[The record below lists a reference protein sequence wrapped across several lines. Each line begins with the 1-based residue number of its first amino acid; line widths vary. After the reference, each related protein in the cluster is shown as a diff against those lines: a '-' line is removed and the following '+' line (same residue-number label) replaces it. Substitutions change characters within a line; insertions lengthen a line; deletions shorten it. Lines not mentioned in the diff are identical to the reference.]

1 MDVNC
6 QQLSFFWLTM
16 LISGTCCRTMSHPHH
31 LASYL
36 WMPEDPPLLMF
47 ISLTFVVLVKWL
59 SHYWTFRRI
68 TYLLTYLL
76 TPLTWL
82 PPLRAIFPIISAELM
97 QHFDD
102 SIIHQ
107 LLIKAH
113 MTIITKVHISKSLLL
128 HMQMTDIAWIFQY
141 WLETSTKLVMLQKC

>member
-47 ISLTFVVLVKWL
+47 ISLTFVVLVKWQSL
-59 SHYWTFRRI
+59 LDIPSY
-68 TYLLTYLL
+68 YLLTS
-76 TPLTWL
+76 LTWL